1 MRFSVGS
8 KSAKTCQ
15 YIRGCYFTNW
25 SQYRTGD
32 ASYLPEH
39 YQPGLCTHIFF
50 AFAKFTDNFIV
61 TTTEYNDIKSDNS
74 GLYQRVNKL
83 KQQDPNLKTLLS
95 VGGYGFGIQKFQ
107 QLARNQYARN
117 KFVNSLKEFLRRF
130 NFDGVDLD
138 WEYPTSADYSHFIIL
153 VKDIADAFHHESVTT
168 GKPKLL
174 LTAAVTGNK
183 QTAADG
189 YNVQAMARYFDFV
202 NVMTYDF
209 HGGWEMQ
216 TGINSPLYAYSAV
229 VEWAKQWNVADAA
242 EAWFRMGMPREKIVI
257 GFAAYGRGWNL
268 PISNTDNGIKV
279 GTRAV
284 GPATATTFVQQTGVA
299 AFYELCEMLENGARR
314 FWDDESK
321 TPYLVHD
328 GKWYSYDD
336 PDSYS
341 EKLTW
346 LQNQGYGGAFV
357 WSLDFDDFQGKCK
370 LTNNEK
376 YPLIRMFNQLLC
388 GNAPQSNQ
396 TFTRRPLTT
405 FPSTGNNHMLINA
418 KDFDEDTDEIF
429 EKFTDKACYN
439 KPHGFW
445 PDPKNCAEF
454 FLCLGSVNYKMRCPA
469 DLHFDPL
476 WRHCTLP
483 ELSGCRRIPKT
494 EPITIT
500 TITTTT
506 TTLADKRFSSR
517 TTAQPSKG
525 TFVCDADGFFSN
537 PTNCTQ
543 FYRCVGGIAFKFT
556 CPQGLQFNQ
565 MHNLVEFLSGILSI
579 CCMVFLGFADDVLDL
594 RWRHKLLLPTVAS
607 LPLLMVYAATYN
619 STSIVIPLQLQPWF
633 GKVLNIGVLYYVYI
647 GMVAVFCT
655 NAINIYAGINGK
667 FFWVILQ
674 QCLSK
679 IYQTLG
685 LEQECRYHMF
695 SIYFLLPYI
704 ATSLVLLRFNWYP
717 ASVFVGDTFCY
728 FSGMLFAVV
737 GILGHFSKT
746 LMLLFLPQIFNFIF
760 SLPQLFRIIPCPRH
774 RLPNVTSFRCD
785 ELSFFGKHVMR
796 LYTALGLVSTKVQLV
811 DGVET
816 VTCNNFTLINLLLK
830 VYGPTH
836 EKVLVVRLLIIQV
849 LCNIFAFFLRF
860 YMAKLFFNVV
870 E

>member
-1 MRFSVGS
+1 M
-8 KSAKTCQ
+8 
-15 YIRGCYFTNW
+15 
-25 SQYRTGD
+25 
-32 ASYLPEH
+32 PEH

-61 TTTEYNDIKSDNS
+61 ATTEHNDIQSDNS

-107 QLARNQYARN
+107 QLARNQYARS

-153 VKDIADAFHHESVTT
+153 VKDIADAFHYESVTT

-174 LTAAVTGNK
+174 LTAAVTGNE

-216 TGINSPLYAYSAV
+216 TGINSPLYRYSAA

-242 EAWFRMGMPREKIVI
+242 EAWFKMGMPREKIVI
-257 GFAAYGRGWNL
+257 GFATYGRGWNL
-268 PISNTDNGIKV
+268 PIGNTDHGIRV

-284 GPATATTFVQQTGVA
+284 GPATATTLVQQTGVA

-341 EKLTW
+341 EKKIALNHT
-346 LQNQGYGGAFV
+346 
-357 WSLDFDDFQGKCK
+357 
-370 LTNNEK
+370 
-376 YPLIRMFNQLLC
+376 MMHLL
-388 GNAPQSNQ
+388 
-396 TFTRRPLTT
+396 
-405 FPSTGNNHMLINA
+405 
-418 KDFDEDTDEIF
+418 
-429 EKFTDKACYN
+429 
-439 KPHGFW
+439 
-445 PDPKNCAEF
+445 
-454 FLCLGSVNYKMRCPA
+454 NYESMSC
-469 DLHFDPL
+469 
-476 WRHCTLP
+476 
-483 ELSGCRRIPKT
+483 
-494 EPITIT
+494 
-500 TITTTT
+500 
-506 TTLADKRFSSR
+506 
-517 TTAQPSKG
+517 SK
-525 TFVCDADGFFSN
+525 
-537 PTNCTQ
+537 
-543 FYRCVGGIAFKFT
+543 
-556 CPQGLQFNQ
+556 
-565 MHNLVEFLSGILSI
+565 LVEFLSGILSI

-655 NAINIYAGINGK
+655 NAINIYAGINGLEVGQS
-667 FFWVILQ
+667 VIIAISILIFNIVQ
-674 QCLSK
+674 LVR
-679 IYQTLG
+679 

-774 RLPNVTSFRCD
+774 RLPKYLTSFFVCK
-785 ELSFFGKHVMR
+785 F
-796 LYTALGLVSTKVQLV
+796 Q
-811 DGVET
+811 
-816 VTCNNFTLINLLLK
+816 
-830 VYGPTH
+830 
-836 EKVLVVRLLIIQV
+836 
-849 LCNIFAFFLRF
+849 
-860 YMAKLFFNVV
+860 
-870 E
+870 

>member
-1 MRFSVGS
+1 MHLSVGS

-117 KFVNSLKEFLRRF
+117 KFINSLKDFLRRF

-153 VKDIADAFHHESVTT
+153 VKDIADAFHYESVTT

-216 TGINSPLYAYSAV
+216 TGINSPLYAYSAA

-257 GFAAYGRGWNL
+257 GFPAYGRGWNL
-268 PISNTDNGIKV
+268 PISNTDHGIRV

-376 YPLIRMFNQLLC
+376 YPLIKMFNQLLC

-405 FPSTGNNHMLINA
+405 FPSTN
-418 KDFDEDTDEIF
+418 
-429 EKFTDKACYN
+429 KACYN

-445 PDPKNCAEF
+445 PDPKNCVEF
-454 FLCLGSVNYKMRCPA
+454 FLCLGNVSYKMRCPA

-476 WRHCTLP
+476 RHHCTLP

-494 EPITIT
+494 EPT
-500 TITTTT
+500 TTTTTTTT

-556 CPQGLQFNQ
+556 CPQEYLFSIIYNLFLSICGAYLANGLIKEFSPMFVKKNLKGIDLCKKSKEFLPEATGVISSA
-565 MHNLVEFLSGILSI
+565 LVEFLSGILSI

-619 STSIVIPLQLQPWF
+619 STSIVIPLQLQPCF

-655 NAINIYAGINGK
+655 NAINIYAGINGLE
-667 FFWVILQ
+667 VGQSIIIAISILIFNIVQ
-674 QCLSK
+674 LVR
-679 IYQTLG
+679 
-685 LEQECRYHMF
+685 LEQECRYHM
-695 SIYFLLPYI
+695 
-704 ATSLVLLRFNWYP
+704 YP

-785 ELSFFGKHVMR
+785 ELSFLGKHVMR

-811 DGVET
+811 DGVEI

-830 VYGPTH
+830 FYGPTH
-836 EKVLVVRLLIIQV
+836 EKVLVVRLLIIQ
-849 LCNIFAFFLRF
+849 I
-860 YMAKLFFNVV
+860 VV
-870 E
+870 FSSFSTTTLL

>member
-1 MRFSVGS
+1 MGICKSCKENYDDDDDNEMKLAISYNIGS

-25 SQYRTGD
+25 AQYRTGD
-32 ASYLPEH
+32 ASYMPEH

-61 TTTEYNDIKSDNS
+61 ATTEHNDIKSDNS

-107 QLARNQYARN
+107 QLARNQYARS

-153 VKDIADAFHHESVTT
+153 VKDIADAFHYESVTT

-174 LTAAVTGNK
+174 LTAAVTGNE

-216 TGINSPLYAYSAV
+216 TGINSPLYAYSAA

-242 EAWFRMGMPREKIVI
+242 EAWFKMGMPREKIVI
-257 GFAAYGRGWNL
+257 GFATYGRGWNL
-268 PISNTDNGIKV
+268 PIGNTDHGIRV

-299 AFYELCEMLENGARR
+299 AFYELCEMLENGAKR

-346 LQNQGYGGAFV
+346 LQSQGYGGAFV
-357 WSLDFDDFQGKCK
+357 WSLDFDDFQGKCT

-376 YPLIRMFNQLLC
+376 YPLIKMFNQLLC
-388 GNAPQSNQ
+388 ANAQQSNQ
-396 TFTRRPLTT
+396 TSTRRPLTT
-405 FPSTGNNHMLINA
+405 FPSTEAIG
-418 KDFDEDTDEIF
+418 
-429 EKFTDKACYN
+429 
-439 KPHGFW
+439 
-445 PDPKNCAEF
+445 
-454 FLCLGSVNYKMRCPA
+454 
-469 DLHFDPL
+469 
-476 WRHCTLP
+476 
-483 ELSGCRRIPKT
+483 
-494 EPITIT
+494 
-500 TITTTT
+500 
-506 TTLADKRFSSR
+506 
-517 TTAQPSKG
+517 
-525 TFVCDADGFFSN
+525 
-537 PTNCTQ
+537 
-543 FYRCVGGIAFKFT
+543 
-556 CPQGLQFNQ
+556 
-565 MHNLVEFLSGILSI
+565 LVEFLSGILSI

-655 NAINIYAGINGK
+655 NAINIYAGINGLEVGQS
-667 FFWVILQ
+667 VI
-674 QCLSK
+674 
-679 IYQTLG
+679 IAI
-685 LEQECRYHMF
+685 
-695 SIYFLLPYI
+695 SILIFNI
-704 ATSLVLLRFNWYP
+704 VQLVTMTVENVSNIRIGARVYP

-785 ELSFFGKHVMR
+785 QLNFTGKHVMR

-830 VYGPTH
+830 FYGPTH
-836 EKVLVVRLLIIQV
+836 EKVLVVRLLIIQ
-849 LCNIFAFFLRF
+849 LLNKH
-860 YMAKLFFNVV
+860 Y
-870 E
+870 

>member
-1 MRFSVGS
+1 MGICKSCKENYDDDDDNEMKLAISYNIGS

-25 SQYRTGD
+25 AQYRTGD
-32 ASYLPEH
+32 ASYMPEH

-61 TTTEYNDIKSDNS
+61 ATTEHNDIKSDNS

-107 QLARNQYARN
+107 QLARNQYARS

-153 VKDIADAFHHESVTT
+153 VKDIADAFHYESVTT

-174 LTAAVTGNK
+174 LTAAVTGNE

-216 TGINSPLYAYSAV
+216 TGINSPLYAYSAA

-242 EAWFRMGMPREKIVI
+242 EAWFKMGMPREKIVI
-257 GFAAYGRGWNL
+257 GFATYGRGWNL
-268 PISNTDNGIKV
+268 PIGNTDHGIRV

-299 AFYELCEMLENGARR
+299 AFYELCEMLENGAKR

-341 EKLTW
+341 EK
-346 LQNQGYGGAFV
+346 
-357 WSLDFDDFQGKCK
+357 
-370 LTNNEK
+370 
-376 YPLIRMFNQLLC
+376 
-388 GNAPQSNQ
+388 
-396 TFTRRPLTT
+396 
-405 FPSTGNNHMLINA
+405 
-418 KDFDEDTDEIF
+418 
-429 EKFTDKACYN
+429 
-439 KPHGFW
+439 
-445 PDPKNCAEF
+445 
-454 FLCLGSVNYKMRCPA
+454 
-469 DLHFDPL
+469 
-476 WRHCTLP
+476 
-483 ELSGCRRIPKT
+483 
-494 EPITIT
+494 
-500 TITTTT
+500 
-506 TTLADKRFSSR
+506 
-517 TTAQPSKG
+517 
-525 TFVCDADGFFSN
+525 
-537 PTNCTQ
+537 
-543 FYRCVGGIAFKFT
+543 
-556 CPQGLQFNQ
+556 
-565 MHNLVEFLSGILSI
+565 LVEFLSGILSI

-655 NAINIYAGINGK
+655 NAINIYAG
-667 FFWVILQ
+667 
-674 QCLSK
+674 
-679 IYQTLG
+679 
-685 LEQECRYHMF
+685 LEQECRYHM
-695 SIYFLLPYI
+695 
-704 ATSLVLLRFNWYP
+704 YP

-785 ELSFFGKHVMR
+785 QLNFTGKHVMR

-830 VYGPTH
+830 FYGPTH
-836 EKVLVVRLLIIQV
+836 EKVLVVRLLIIQ
-849 LCNIFAFFLRF
+849 LLNKH
-860 YMAKLFFNVV
+860 Y
-870 E
+870 

>member
-1 MRFSVGS
+1 MFPTVEKNALVLIIHTILLCTYEFNPSVSTKALGNKYAVFSVGS

-25 SQYRTGD
+25 AQYRTGD
-32 ASYLPEH
+32 ASYMPEH

-61 TTTEYNDIKSDNS
+61 ATTEHNDIQSDNS

-107 QLARNQYARN
+107 QLARNQYARS

-153 VKDIADAFHHESVTT
+153 VKDIADAFHYESVTT

-174 LTAAVTGNK
+174 LTAAVTGNE

-216 TGINSPLYAYSAV
+216 TGINSPLYRYSAA

-242 EAWFRMGMPREKIVI
+242 EAWFKMGMPREKIVI
-257 GFAAYGRGWNL
+257 GFATYGRGWNL
-268 PISNTDNGIKV
+268 PIGNTDHGIRV

-357 WSLDFDDFQGKCK
+357 WSLDFDDFQGKCT

-376 YPLIRMFNQLLC
+376 YPLIKMFNQLLC
-388 GNAPQSNQ
+388 ANAPQSNQ
-396 TFTRRPLTT
+396 TSTRRPLTT
-405 FPSTGNNHMLINA
+405 FPSTGNNDMLINES
-418 KDFDEDTDEIF
+418 DFDEDTDEKLF
-429 EKFTDKACYN
+429 ENFTDKACYN
-439 KPHGFW
+439 KPPGFW

-454 FLCLGSVNYKMRCPA
+454 FLCLDNGIYKMKCPA
-469 DLHFDPL
+469 NLHFDPL

-494 EPITIT
+494 EPTPT
-500 TITTTT
+500 A
-506 TTLADKRFSSR
+506 TTLADKRFTSR

-525 TFVCDADGFFSN
+525 TLFVCDADGFFSN

-543 FYRCVGGIAFKFT
+543 FYRCVGGVAFKFT

-565 MHNLVEFLSGILSI
+565 RHNLVEFLSGILSI

-655 NAINIYAGINGK
+655 NAINIYAGINGLEVGQS
-667 FFWVILQ
+667 VIIAISILIFNIVQ
-674 QCLSK
+674 LVR
-679 IYQTLG
+679 

-774 RLPNVTSFRCD
+774 RLPKYLTSFFVCK
-785 ELSFFGKHVMR
+785 F
-796 LYTALGLVSTKVQLV
+796 Q
-811 DGVET
+811 
-816 VTCNNFTLINLLLK
+816 
-830 VYGPTH
+830 
-836 EKVLVVRLLIIQV
+836 
-849 LCNIFAFFLRF
+849 
-860 YMAKLFFNVV
+860 
-870 E
+870 

>member
-1 MRFSVGS
+1 MWKEEPAVIKCNTANCKQICKIGS

-25 SQYRTGD
+25 AQYRTGD
-32 ASYLPEH
+32 ASYMPEH

-61 TTTEYNDIKSDNS
+61 ATTEHNDIKSDNT

-107 QLARNQYARN
+107 QLARNQYARS

-153 VKDIADAFHHESVTT
+153 VKDIADAFHYESVTT

-174 LTAAVTGNK
+174 LTAAVTGNE

-189 YNVQAMARYFDFV
+189 YNVQAMAKYFDFV

-216 TGINSPLYAYSAV
+216 TGINSPLYAYSAA

-242 EAWFRMGMPREKIVI
+242 EAWFKMGMPREKIVI
-257 GFAAYGRGWNL
+257 GFATYGRGWNL
-268 PISNTDNGIKV
+268 PIGNTDHGIRV

-341 EKLTW
+341 EKKITP
-346 LQNQGYGGAFV
+346 NH
-357 WSLDFDDFQGKCK
+357 
-370 LTNNEK
+370 T
-376 YPLIRMFNQLLC
+376 MMHLL
-388 GNAPQSNQ
+388 
-396 TFTRRPLTT
+396 
-405 FPSTGNNHMLINA
+405 
-418 KDFDEDTDEIF
+418 
-429 EKFTDKACYN
+429 
-439 KPHGFW
+439 
-445 PDPKNCAEF
+445 
-454 FLCLGSVNYKMRCPA
+454 NYESMSCS
-469 DLHFDPL
+469 
-476 WRHCTLP
+476 
-483 ELSGCRRIPKT
+483 E
-494 EPITIT
+494 
-500 TITTTT
+500 
-506 TTLADKRFSSR
+506 
-517 TTAQPSKG
+517 
-525 TFVCDADGFFSN
+525 
-537 PTNCTQ
+537 
-543 FYRCVGGIAFKFT
+543 
-556 CPQGLQFNQ
+556 
-565 MHNLVEFLSGILSI
+565 LVEFLSGILSI

-619 STSIVIPLQLQPWF
+619 STSIVIPLQFQPWL

-655 NAINIYAGINGK
+655 NAINIYAAMTVKNVSNIRIGARVSIPHVQHL
-667 FFWVILQ
+667 FFA
-674 QCLSK
+674 
-679 IYQTLG
+679 
-685 LEQECRYHMF
+685 
-695 SIYFLLPYI
+695 SIY
-704 ATSLVLLRFNWYP
+704 
-717 ASVFVGDTFCY
+717 
-728 FSGMLFAVV
+728 
-737 GILGHFSKT
+737 
-746 LMLLFLPQIFNFIF
+746 
-760 SLPQLFRIIPCPRH
+760 
-774 RLPNVTSFRCD
+774 
-785 ELSFFGKHVMR
+785 
-796 LYTALGLVSTKVQLV
+796 
-811 DGVET
+811 
-816 VTCNNFTLINLLLK
+816 CN
-830 VYGPTH
+830 
-836 EKVLVVRLLIIQV
+836 
-849 LCNIFAFFLRF
+849 
-860 YMAKLFFNVV
+860 
-870 E
+870 